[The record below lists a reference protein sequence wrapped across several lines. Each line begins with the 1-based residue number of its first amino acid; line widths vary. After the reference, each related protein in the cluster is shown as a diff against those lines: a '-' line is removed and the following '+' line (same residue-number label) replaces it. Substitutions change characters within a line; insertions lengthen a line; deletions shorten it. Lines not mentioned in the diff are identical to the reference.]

1 MPHKHKQKK
10 SSKKTHKPKKVS
22 KPSGEATS
30 RLIVCLTGMPGAGKS
45 TAAEASS
52 KLGFEIFSM
61 GDDVRKEAQRR
72 KILPTDENLGSI
84 MLQLRQTGGPV
95 AVASLCRERIEKQAR
110 SKFIVIDGLRN
121 MNEFFEFKK
130 LGTSLLVSIHT
141 SPERRFEFLQL
152 RGRSDSPKSF
162 ESFEARDRRELS
174 VGIGEPIALADEV
187 IVNSGSV
194 RDLKGEAGEVFKKL
208 KQSHV

>member
-1 MPHKHKQKK
+1 MPPKHKRK
-10 SSKKTHKPKKVS
+10 SSKKVHERKSAAKPTS
-22 KPSGEATS
+22 EASS

-52 KLGFEIFSM
+52 KLGYEIFSM

-72 KILPTDENLGSI
+72 KILPTDENLGTI

-95 AVASLCRERIEKQAR
+95 AVATLCRERIEKEAK
-110 SKFIVIDGLRN
+110 SKFIIIDGLRN
-121 MNEFFEFKK
+121 INEFFEFKK
-130 LGTSLLVSIHT
+130 LGAALIVSIHT

-162 ESFEARDRRELS
+162 DSFEARDRRELS
-174 VGIGEPIALADEV
+174 VGIGEPIGLADEV
-187 IVNSGSV
+187 IVNSGSI
-194 RDLKGEAGEVFKKL
+194 RDLKSEATDVFKRL